1 MDSSSSEEDEEY
13 RAPYPK
19 YDEEHPHPR
28 TGERE
33 RETYGSGE
41 TVLYERQADGSL
53 KIISIK
59 SKLTKSQKNNQRRR
73 KKKQAERYEREC
85 QERMDEWDRA

>member
-1 MDSSSSEEDEEY
+1 MLDSSSSEEEEY
-13 RAPYPK
+13 RAPYPV
-19 YDEEHPHPR
+19 YDEKHPHPR

-53 KIISIK
+53 KILSIK

-73 KKKQAERYEREC
+73 KRKQAERYEREC
-85 QERMDEWDRA
+85 QARMDE

>member
-1 MDSSSSEEDEEY
+1 M
-13 RAPYPK
+13 

-53 KIISIK
+53 KVLPGK
-59 SKLTKSQKNNQRRR
+59 AKLTKSRKNNQRRR

>member
-1 MDSSSSEEDEEY
+1 MLDSSSSEEEEY
-13 RAPYPK
+13 RAPYPV
-19 YDEEHPHPR
+19 YDEKHPHPR

-41 TVLYERQADGSL
+41 IVLYERQADGSL
-53 KIISIK
+53 KILSIK

-73 KKKQAERYEREC
+73 KRKQAERYEREC
-85 QERMDEWDRA
+85 QARMDE